1 VHEVIDLEEAVLF
14 LQILDATHG
23 ADLRSNLRMIALDF
37 VIAQQKDAFPVR
49 DELPFKKYFLFP
61 FIHLLTIFEFWNN
74 LFSEEFVGAGFR
86 GMGEEK

>member
-1 VHEVIDLEEAVLF
+1 MHEVIDLEEAVLF